1 MNLAE
6 IKLLANRLDVLKEF
20 YCSTLELPLI
30 EYSHSMLSI
39 QAGSSKLIFVHSADV
54 IDPYYHFAFNITE
67 DKVEQ
72 ALKWL
77 QDKAIPINQV
87 EGKDVLNSESWNSD
101 SIYFYDPAG
110 NIVEFIARHS
120 VRQGSDAKEFSAL
133 DILNISEIGLPAE
146 DVLGLSA
153 YLQKK
158 YEEPEYR
165 SGNAM
170 FTPIGDEE
178 GLMILSSL
186 DRNWLGSGKKVS
198 IFPIEVVLNKG
209 TTSIDSVLQYPYK
222 ISKI

>member
-1 MNLAE
+1 M
-6 IKLLANRLDVLKEF
+6 F
-20 YCSTLELPLI
+20 
-30 EYSHSMLSI
+30 SI
-39 QAGSSKLIFVHSADV
+39 RNHG
-54 IDPYYHFAFNITE
+54 
-67 DKVEQ
+67 
-72 ALKWL
+72 
-77 QDKAIPINQV
+77 IPIPSTSMIP
-87 EGKDVLNSESWNSD
+87 LNV
-101 SIYFYDPAG
+101 
-110 NIVEFIARHS
+110 VEFIARHS

-186 DRNWLGSGKKVS
+186 DRNWLGSSKKVS

-209 TTSIDSVLQYPYK
+209 ITSIDSVLQYPYK